1 MNAGWWVVLAGA
13 LLALVA
19 AGLIWRQAR
28 GLRGRVDALGRDV
41 SAADAEVRQAIA
53 SREGMCLIVE
63 VADPLAVAAVHSRMA
78 GPVSGVAPGLVRRR
92 VYEQLRRELD
102 QQLRERGIDARI
114 DIHRGGD

>member
-1 MNAGWWVVLAGA
+1 MNGGWWVVLAGA

-19 AGLIWRQAR
+19 AALIWRQAR

-41 SAADAEVRQAIA
+41 AAADDEVRQAIA

-63 VADPLAVAAVHSRMA
+63 VADPLAVAAAHSRLA
-78 GPVSGVAPGLVRRR
+78 GPASGVAPGLVRRR

-102 QQLRERGIDARI
+102 EQLRDRGIDARVE
-114 DIHRGGD
+114 IHRGQG